1 MRPEFPPVRAAWT
14 YHGNQLDSIRQ
25 RLYAVESET
34 SEPSGTTARI
44 KLEYR
49 AGNITYGVD
58 LPQPFDM
65 GLVEDEAMKF
75 DPGKPV
81 GMPPVWLIVCGEA
94 TPRTGLLA
102 LTWTVTA
109 LDRED
114 WQGNVHAAVETGYPN
129 DISEDVLNGARFAL
143 WALCDLLEPGRM
155 GGKER
160 GDNG

>member
-1 MRPEFPPVRAAWT
+1 
-14 YHGNQLDSIRQ
+14 
-25 RLYAVESET
+25 
-34 SEPSGTTARI
+34 
-44 KLEYR
+44 
-49 AGNITYGVD
+49 
-58 LPQPFDM
+58 
-65 GLVEDEAMKF
+65 MKF

-160 GDNG
+160 GNNG

>member
-1 MRPEFPPVRAAWT
+1 MERRPHMVAIGNDGGRMFDSVRYRMYAT
-14 YHGNQLDSIRQ
+14 EDDVILD
-25 RLYAVESET
+25 
-34 SEPSGTTARI
+34 GTMARI

-49 AGNITYGVD
+49 AGDIAYGVD